1 MKYIKTF
8 EKQIYFKVGDIVKI
22 VKKIKSRPDW
32 KIGDFLEII
41 AVDNSKSNNNLPYEV
56 VSINTPKT
64 DFFKSSIWVTFDEVE
79 KVTEEEYNAKKYN
92 L

>member
-22 VKKIKSRPDW
+22 VKKIKAKPDW
-32 KIGDFLEII
+32 K
-41 AVDNSKSNNNLPYEV
+41 
-56 VSINTPKT
+56 
-64 DFFKSSIWVTFDEVE
+64 
-79 KVTEEEYNAKKYN
+79 KK

>member
-8 EKQIYFKVGDIVKI
+8 EKRIYFKVGDIVKI
-22 VKKIKSRPDW
+22 VKKIKARPDW

-56 VSINTPKT
+56 VSINTPKK

-79 KVTEEEYNAKKYN
+79 KVTDIEIQQKKYN